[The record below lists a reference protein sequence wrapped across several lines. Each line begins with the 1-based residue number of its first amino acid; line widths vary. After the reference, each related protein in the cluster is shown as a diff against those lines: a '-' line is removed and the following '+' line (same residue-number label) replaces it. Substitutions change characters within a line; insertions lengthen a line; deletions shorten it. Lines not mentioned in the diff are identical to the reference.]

1 MAWANLHQAIFG
13 NHSDSWVDTYR
24 VWDRLFRLEGISES
38 ELESAVLAV
47 SRRASIPRFAA
58 EHLQAIREEIKAVRL
73 VEERKKYNNSL
84 PGPGHGECASCGD
97 AGLICGL
104 PHLSD
109 IDSHGH
115 WVSGYTV
122 GIVCRCIR
130 GKWFGE
136 KCRPNDQPLMGIGEY
151 ETKNPYWREQI
162 QARKEKQ
169 DLESTESKKWK
180 TLKAT
185 NPDEM
190 ARELARRFSVR
201 NGKN

>member
-13 NHSDSWVDTYR
+13 NHSDSWLDTYR

-38 ELESAVLAV
+38 ELEGAVLAV
-47 SRRASIPRFAA
+47 SRRPKIPKFAG
-58 EHLQAIREEIKAVRL
+58 EHLEAIREEIKGLRL
-73 VEERKKYNNSL
+73 IEERKNYANAL
-84 PGPGHGECASCGD
+84 PGPGVGECALCGD
-97 AGLICGL
+97 AGLICGM
-104 PHLSD
+104 PHLDD
-109 IDSHGH
+109 IRLGH
-115 WVSGYTV
+115 WFSGYTV
-122 GIVCRCIR
+122 GIVCRCLK

-136 KCRPNDQPLMGIGEY
+136 KCRPNDQPLMGIAEY
-151 ETKNPYWREQI
+151 ETRNPYWREQI

-169 DLESTESKKWK
+169 DLESAESQKWK

-201 NGKN
+201 SGKS

>member
-13 NHSDSWVDTYR
+13 NHSDSWLDTYR

-38 ELESAVLAV
+38 ELEGAVLAV
-47 SRRASIPRFAA
+47 SRRPKIPRFAG
-58 EHLQAIREEIKAVRL
+58 EHLEAIREEIRALRL
-73 VEERKKYNNSL
+73 IEERKNYANAL
-84 PGPGHGECASCGD
+84 PGPGVGECALCGD
-97 AGLICGL
+97 AGLICGM
-104 PHLSD
+104 PHLDD
-109 IDSHGH
+109 IRHGH
-115 WVSGYTV
+115 WFSGYTV
-122 GIVCRCIR
+122 GIVCRCLK

-136 KCRPNDQPLMGIGEY
+136 KCRPNDQPLMGIAEY
-151 ETKNPYWREQI
+151 ETRNPYWREQI

-169 DLESTESKKWK
+169 DLESAESKKWK

-201 NGKN
+201 SGKN